1 MRYPTK
7 VFYLKRAS
15 FLLLCVALVAAL
27 PLADSIL
34 HSATAANVNRGPYLQ
49 SASQTGITIVW
60 NTDQAFGCALRY
72 GKHPESLDSEVS
84 LGAGNV
90 HVAVLT
96 NLQPDTKYFYEI
108 DVDGNLV
115 FSGDDYWFRTYP
127 PVGGTRP
134 FSFLAWGDSGTGD
147 ASQSAVA
154 TQMDT
159 LVPRPEFA
167 LGIGDLVYPAGEP
180 ANYNPHYFGPY
191 RNLIRNMVIWPA
203 MGNHDAGTAS
213 GQPYLDAF
221 YCPTNTGAS
230 GNPSNT
236 ELYYSFDYGNSHFVC
251 LDSQVTYGLGAAAQS
266 AMLQW
271 LADDLDA
278 ANTQGARW
286 KFVYFHHPP
295 YTKGTHDS
303 DTEAQLIW
311 MRTNLNPVME
321 ARGVDMVLTGH
332 SHVYERTYL
341 LKNDAVLQGNAADY
355 TKIATPDGCIYI
367 VTGCGG
373 KSGSGALNHPLAAF
387 SKGNVTGSSVIDV
400 SADVCRGYFIESNG
414 QRIDLFS
421 LSKAADTVSPFVR
434 VVSATEFELELV
446 FNEPVEAG
454 AGGGGAENLGNYAI
468 SGGVTVTGA
477 TLRSDGRSVV
487 LSTTAHAPSTA
498 YSVAISNVRDRAGAP
513 NTILSGSAVVYA
525 RGDVI
530 GTATNLAPVAE
541 FTTDIAVLNS
551 GGSVNFNAAAAYDPD
566 GTISSYEWS
575 FGDGSSAA
583 NGISSSH
590 TFSLPG
596 VFLCSLTVTDN
607 AGAQGVAH
615 GLVYVHGAGNLPVA
629 SMTTSTT
636 TISPGGTVSFN
647 SIGSNDPDGGNIW
660 LSWDFDDPASAN
672 LNHTDQSAPTHTF
685 VQTGYYHVTLTVTD
699 DEGSQAVATTTI
711 TVGSPPLSPTVDT
724 PSLPGAVAGVPYAAE
739 LSASGGMPPYSWSVL
754 SGALP
759 TGLNFGSNGKF
770 TGTPTTPGQ
779 SVFTVEVVD
788 STAQSNTRTYMLTTN
803 PPPAK
808 DSDDESCSTG
818 EHGGLA
824 LLMLLLTAC
833 LVLSVR
839 GVFASCS
846 GCSSTQRLSGV
857 HTQSSGQP

>member
-1 MRYPTK
+1 MSYPTK
-7 VFYLKRAS
+7 AFYLKRAAY
-15 FLLLCVALVAAL
+15 LLLCVALVAAL

-34 HSATAANVNRGPYLQ
+34 HSATAANVTRGPYLQ
-49 SASQTGITIVW
+49 AASQTGITIVW
-60 NTDQAFGCALRY
+60 NTDQAFHCKLMY
-72 GKHPESLDSEVS
+72 GKHPDLLDSEVS

-90 HVAVLT
+90 HAAVLT

-108 DVDGNLV
+108 YVDGDVV

-127 PVGGTRP
+127 PVGSTRP

-147 ASQSAVA
+147 ALQSAVA

-167 LGIGDLVYPAGEP
+167 LGIGDLVYPAGEA
-180 ANYNPHYFGPY
+180 ANYNPRYFGPY
-191 RNLIRNMVIWPA
+191 RDLIRNTVIWPA
-203 MGNHDAGTAS
+203 MGNHDASTAS

-221 YCPTNTGAS
+221 YCPTNTGAA

-251 LDSQVTYGLGAAAQS
+251 LDSQVTYGLGAAARA
-266 AMLQW
+266 AMVQW

-278 ANTQGARW
+278 ANTQGSRW

-303 DTEAQLIW
+303 DIEAQLIW

-341 LKNDAVLQGNAADY
+341 LKNDAILQGNAADY

-373 KSGSGALNHPLAAF
+373 RSGNGALNHPLAAF
-387 SKGNVTGSSVIDV
+387 SKGNIAGNSVIDV

-434 VVSATEFELELV
+434 VVRATEYEVELV
-446 FNEPVEAG
+446 FSEPVEAG
-454 AGGGGAENLGNYAI
+454 AGSGGAENPGNYTI
-468 SGGVTVTGA
+468 SGGISVTGA
-477 TLRSDGRSVV
+477 TLMSDGRSVV
-487 LSTTAHAPSTA
+487 LTTTSHAPATA
-498 YSVAISNVRDRAGAP
+498 YSVGISNVRDRASPP
-513 NTILSGSAVVYA
+513 NTISSGSTVVYA
-525 RGDVI
+525 RGDVAVAA
-530 GTATNLAPVAE
+530 GNLAP
-541 FTTDIAVLNS
+541 IAAFSADVTVLNS
-551 GGSVNFNAAAAYDPD
+551 GGSASFNAANTYDPD
-566 GTISSYEWS
+566 GTISSYEWN
-575 FGDGSSAA
+575 FGDGSSIAT
-583 NGISSSH
+583 GVSSSH
-590 TFSLPG
+590 AYTSAG

-607 AGAQGVAH
+607 AGSQGVSH
-615 GLVYVHGAGNLPVA
+615 RLIYVHGAGNLPVA
-629 SMTTSTT
+629 SMTTSGT
-636 TISPGGTVSFN
+636 TISPGGSVSFN

-660 LSWDFDDPASAN
+660 LSWDFGDPASTN
-672 LNHTDQSAPTHTF
+672 TNHSNQSAPTHMYP
-685 VQTGYYHVTLTVTD
+685 QTGYYHVTLTVTD

-711 TVGSPPLSPTVDT
+711 TVGSPPVSPTVAT
-724 PSLPGAVAGVPYAAE
+724 SSLPGAVVGGPYTVT

-754 SGALP
+754 TGTLP
-759 TGLNFGSNGKF
+759 QGVNFGSNGKF
-770 TGTPTTPGQ
+770 SGTPTTPGQ

-788 STAQSNTRTYMLTTN
+788 STAQPDTRTYMLTTD
-803 PPPAK
+803 PAPVR
-808 DSDDESCSTG
+808 DSKDESCSTG
-818 EHGGLA
+818 ENSGLGMLIMLTLAGGLFG
-824 LLMLLLTAC
+824 
-833 LVLSVR
+833 VR
-839 GVFASCS
+839 RAAR
-846 GCSSTQRLSGV
+846 SS
-857 HTQSSGQP
+857 